1 MTKTAETAV
10 CACRHKRIEHFEEQ
24 PYGCS
29 VEDCLCEGFS
39 HETASQIMTDAAIP
53 RQTIKPD
60 YRHTPGPWFV
70 EVNQKNMA
78 HISPS
83 AAPDTF
89 IAEVWSDEFENGEP
103 LTETNTADAQL
114 IAAAPELLAALE
126 YMNNFY
132 LSNSHKRSCQADPD
146 PQRCPHCK
154 AEAAMKKARGQQ

>member
-29 VEDCLCEGFS
+29 IEDCLCEGFS
-39 HETASQIMTDAAIP
+39 HETASQIMTDAAVP

-60 YRHTPGPWFV
+60 LQPTRGALNAASAILKQRWNPW
-70 EVNQKNMA
+70 NQ
-78 HISPS
+78 S
-83 AAPDTF
+83 AKPA
-89 IAEVWSDEFENGEP
+89 
-103 LTETNTADAQL
+103 
-114 IAAAPELLAALE
+114 IAAIVSRETCDEELLSALE